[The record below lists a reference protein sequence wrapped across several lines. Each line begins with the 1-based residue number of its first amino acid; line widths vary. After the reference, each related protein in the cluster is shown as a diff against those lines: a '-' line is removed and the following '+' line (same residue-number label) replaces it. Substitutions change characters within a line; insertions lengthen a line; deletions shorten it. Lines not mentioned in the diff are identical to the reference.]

1 MFWENLL
8 KCSPEGGDEES
19 CLPCQAKVENESETV
34 MKLTRNLF
42 CLCSISYT
50 PRLRL
55 NLFLISVLEGGRDET
70 EWNAEKEI
78 ESVWFGFYLIF
89 FFSRTTQNYSVLIC
103 LILLTVF
110 FLFVAKRVEQMNKAK
125 KKRSTRLKS
134 IVWLGAPPNKR

>member
-89 FFSRTTQNYSVLIC
+89 FLSHHPK
-103 LILLTVF
+103 LLCFDLFDFVDRF
-110 FLFVAKRVEQMNKAK
+110 FFVCCETSGTN
-125 KKRSTRLKS
+125 
-134 IVWLGAPPNKR
+134 